1 VTTTALPSASARRAR
16 LYDFVRERAAAEER
30 TYVVCPLVSDSEALD
45 EVASAE
51 TMHRRL
57 ADEVFTDLGVGLVH
71 SQLASADKDEAMAS
85 FRSGATQILVSTTV
99 IEVGVDVPEATIMI
113 IEDADRFGLSQ
124 LHQLRGRV
132 GRGSGRSYCVLFS
145 RAPEDNDRLAA
156 LVTTSDGFDLAE
168 IDLRLRGE
176 GSLFDTRQSGLPDLK
191 LAQLIR
197 DERWVRQTRDDA
209 RALVEAEGGL
219 DPYPELAQE
228 VRRRYGDERIDE
240 LETS

>member
-1 VTTTALPSASARRAR
+1 M
-16 LYDFVRERAAAEER
+16 
-30 TYVVCPLVSDSEALD
+30 VCPLVSDSEALED
-45 EVASAE
+45 VASAE
-51 TMHRRL
+51 TTHRRL
-57 ADEVFTDLGVGLVH
+57 ADEVFHDLDVGLVH
-71 SQLASADKDEAMAS
+71 GQLASSEKDEAMAA
-85 FRSGATQILVSTTV
+85 FRSGAIQVLVSTTV

-145 RAPEDNDRLAA
+145 RAPEDNDRLEA
-156 LVTTSDGFDLAE
+156 LVKTSDGFDLAE

-191 LAQLIR
+191 LAKLIR
-197 DERWVRQTRDDA
+197 DEHWVRQTRDDA
-209 RALVEAEGGL
+209 RALVETDDGL
-219 DPYPELAQE
+219 DPYPELVQE
-228 VRRRYGDERIDE
+228 VRRRYGDARIAE